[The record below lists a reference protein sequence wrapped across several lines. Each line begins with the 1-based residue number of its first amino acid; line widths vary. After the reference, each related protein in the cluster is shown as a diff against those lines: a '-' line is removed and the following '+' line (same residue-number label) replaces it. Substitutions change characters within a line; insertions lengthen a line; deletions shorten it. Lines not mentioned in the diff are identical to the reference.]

1 MIFTAVTNYEY
12 SAKARLR
19 VVSTCNPTAISCD
32 PDPSKQEKYCDEFT
46 VNVNCGP
53 ITPMYGP
60 DPVIEAAN
68 TYHYHVWTGAD
79 IFLTVPTYSI
89 LGAPKC
95 AIDKYEVLN
104 EPTTTHLWSSGSTN
118 VDESAGTVTFRLNS
132 FQDVE
137 TETYTVKI

>member
-1 MIFTAVTNYEY
+1 MTNYEY

-32 PDPSKQEKYCDEFT
+32 PSIQLKKCDEFT
-46 VNVNCGP
+46 VNVICGP

-89 LGAPKC
+89 LGAPNC
-95 AIDKYEVLN
+95 QIDKYEVLN
-104 EPTTTHLWSSGSTN
+104 QPTTSHLWSSGSII
-118 VDESAGTVTFRLNS
+118 VDETAGTVTFGLSS
-132 FQDVE
+132 FQDIE